1 MCLTFFKSTLYPDL
15 EIPNA
20 PVRTNFTKFPLI
32 HCIPLHSIAVS
43 WRHPMIRWSCD
54 AVCAPN
60 LPVQGLQGGLQVHS
74 QCQERRRSSPSCV
87 AAVVEILWTWNGH
100 GMDMEW
106 MNSSWIHY
114 EFIMNWYCCGRSK
127 TIRVHPPIMKCMKDC
142 SWLFYMRVFR
152 GVPIWWCLLIN

>member
-20 PVRTNFTKFPLI
+20 PIRTNFTKFPLI

-100 GMDMEW
+100 GMDELI
-106 MNSSWIHY
+106 MNSLWIHY
-114 EFIMNWYCCGRSK
+114 ELILLR
-127 TIRVHPPIMKCMKDC
+127 TVQDHPSPSSDNEVYEG
-142 SWLFYMRVFR
+142 LFMIVLHAGFPW
-152 GVPIWWCLLIN
+152 GSHMMVPTD